1 MVLHAATPTH
11 RPHEQHAGSAH
22 DNHTKKGGTKV
33 GAGDKE
39 ESQEKTLKMMP
50 GGLTG
55 HPVLVVEPARVGATF
70 QVSSYLSL
78 TRVG

>member
-1 MVLHAATPTH
+1 
-11 RPHEQHAGSAH
+11 
-22 DNHTKKGGTKV
+22 
-33 GAGDKE
+33 
-39 ESQEKTLKMMP
+39 MMP